1 MEVHGEG
8 NVPVSISGLMRW
20 VYGRVLGEVGRS
32 FVVIPDLRWEM
43 AQRLDFGMIFGVG
56 IRPSG
61 SLSSFIWYCFSIIF
75 CCGSCE
81 ILWRCYSVECELC

>member
-43 AQRLDFGMIFGVG
+43 IPRIDSGMTCDVR
-56 IRPSG
+56 IRS
-61 SLSSFIWYCFSIIF
+61 
-75 CCGSCE
+75 
-81 ILWRCYSVECELC
+81 